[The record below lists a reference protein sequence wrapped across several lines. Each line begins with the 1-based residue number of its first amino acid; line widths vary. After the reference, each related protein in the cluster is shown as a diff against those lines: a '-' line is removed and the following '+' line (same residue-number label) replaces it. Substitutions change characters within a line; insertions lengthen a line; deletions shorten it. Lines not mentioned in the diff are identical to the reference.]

1 MSNSTSS
8 AAYFCKTT
16 EVEDFLKEYIRF
28 RKKVLNVPEPEEED
42 EDHTQNGKNPY
53 RRAKFSEAST
63 VSEDAKPKDLTSLSD
78 CEDNLLNVAVQMTM
92 ENDLHLDAFI
102 SLVDSYDLMVKEN
115 PEMDHLEFKLAEI
128 LKNAK
133 ITRRKFPVIE
143 DRVDIEWS
151 KKLAHEIK
159 YQRQT
164 KDIREL
170 FTSQQNKVF
179 EFRPPIISGLNI
191 IFGVALTFIGA
202 YSISGSLGVKDP
214 LHRTLIGIAF
224 SFVALIVDTVLYLLR
239 PNV

>member
-1 MSNSTSS
+1 MTSSTSS

-16 EVEDFLKEYIRF
+16 EVEDFLKEFIRF
-28 RKKVLNVPEPEEED
+28 RKKVLSVPGPEEEE
-42 EDHTQNGKNPY
+42 EDHTQNDKNPY
-53 RRAKFSEAST
+53 RRVRFTEAST
-63 VSEDAKPKDLTSLSD
+63 ASEDSTLEDLTSLSD
-78 CEDNLLNVAVQMTM
+78 SEDNLLNVAVQMTL

-102 SLVDSYDLMVKEN
+102 SLVGSYDLMVKEN
-115 PEMDHLEFKLAEI
+115 PEMEHLEFKLAEI

-179 EFRPPIISGLNI
+179 EFRPPIM
-191 IFGVALTFIGA
+191 
-202 YSISGSLGVKDP
+202 
-214 LHRTLIGIAF
+214 
-224 SFVALIVDTVLYLLR
+224 
-239 PNV
+239 